1 MTWLNWRLHRTEAA
15 IGSALFAGLLSLML
29 AGVRSIT
36 AAYDAAR
43 NGGCFGDTNL
53 ASAPQACQPLLD
65 AYWMRINIWS
75 PLTMLLFGVP
85 IALAA
90 LLAIPTLQELERG
103 TFRLAWTQSIT
114 RTAWAVNRG
123 LFVIG
128 VALLVTTIWAPAA
141 RWWYDTFHR
150 DVPGHELNRFAQPYF
165 DFSPPVLVAYSLF
178 ALALALAL
186 AVVLRRLASVLAL
199 TAVGFAATRYVVFD
213 RLRPRFRSPV
223 EQTFAAN
230 NPGIPATPSG
240 TDWVLDHWWVT
251 SSGKRISDASFYSE
265 LCQFQGSGS
274 PDDFFARCIA
284 GHGLRRVVAYQPAE
298 RFWQF
303 QAIETAIFI
312 GLAILLFA
320 VAFWWLRRRI
330 S

>member
-1 MTWLNWRLHRTEAA
+1 MTWLTWRLHRTEAA
-15 IGSALFAGLLSLML
+15 IGSALLAGLLLLML

-43 NGGCFGDTNL
+43 IGGCFGDTNL
-53 ASAPQACQPLLD
+53 ASTPQGCQ
-65 AYWMRINIWS
+65 
-75 PLTMLLFGVP
+75 MLLNNYWIKASTWGRLTVLLYAVP
-85 IALAA
+85 LGLTV

-103 TFRLAWTQSIT
+103 TFRLVWTQSIT
-114 RTAWAVNRG
+114 RTAWAINRG

-128 VALLVTTIWAPAA
+128 VALLVAAIWAPAA
-141 RWWYDTFHR
+141 RWWYDAFHR
-150 DVPGHELNRFAQPYF
+150 DAPSHELNRFAQPYF
-165 DFSPPVLVAYSLF
+165 DFSPPVLVGYSLF

-186 AVVLRRLASVLAL
+186 TVVLRRLAPVLAL
-199 TAVGFAATRYVVFD
+199 TAVGFVATRYVVFN

-223 EQTFAAN
+223 EQTFATN

-240 TDWVLDHWWVT
+240 ADWVLDQWWVT
-251 SSGKRISDASFYSE
+251 SSGERISDARFYSE

-284 GHGLRRVVAYQPAE
+284 GHGLRRVVAYQPAD

-330 S
+330 T